1 MSPTLCAPQAPLGLV
16 RAVVEAVAAGEPLS
30 WGENDLMHQHVDQAS
45 SDARLLQL
53 VEARNGG
60 DLAVTVAGRALL
72 ETPRGSSQE
81 ARVLRSSIAASPGLA
96 PLGLELLGDEEPSVA
111 TLVAR
116 LARDGGLSEAM
127 AMHRAQVL
135 LGWRRAVLGDPIEQQ
150 APMSLRGTWRRLSVA
165 NYKSIQE
172 LHIDLPPFAV
182 VVGANGSGKSNFA
195 DALVFAA
202 EVCASASAAVEK
214 RGGIRGVLRWGSE
227 EPGELR
233 ISVSVA
239 GFAGSLGRDCVSHAF
254 SIRTGPHASWW
265 FHREIVEIVSNG
277 VVEHQIVRHQDDVD
291 LYHEGQRL
299 PPVEPNASV
308 MTVASQLRHFGLAT
322 TSLRK
327 VLRYRLDP
335 EVMREPVLESEVT
348 RLEETGRN
356 IALAVRSLQE
366 QGRGKELE
374 ERLAKIVPG
383 LVELRVERA
392 ARHCV
397 LEFRQSQG
405 GGRVAEFNATELSD
419 GALRALGILVAVAQ
433 MRPHELL
440 IVEEP
445 ERSVHLGAASFL
457 YEVLRDAAEHGAV
470 LVTTHSA
477 DLLDAA
483 RDEEILVCEYA
494 DGVTRVGPLDPAQ
507 RQIVKDGLFS
517 LSELMRSEPLRIKLE

>member
-1 MSPTLCAPQAPLGLV
+1 MSTLCAPQAPLVLV
-16 RAVVEAVAAGEPLS
+16 RAVVEAVAAGTPLF
-30 WGENDLMHQHVDQAS
+30 WGENDLMLQHVAQAS
-45 SDARLLQL
+45 ADARLLQL
-53 VEARNGG
+53 VEGPAGG
-60 DLAVTVAGRALL
+60 DLVPTAAGRALT
-72 ETPRGSSQE
+72 ETPRGSTQE
-81 ARVLRSSIAASPGLA
+81 AQVLRASIAASPSLA
-96 PLGLELLGDEEPSVA
+96 PFAVELLGDEEPSIEVL
-111 TLVAR
+111 TAR
-116 LARDGGLSEAM
+116 LGREGGLPDAT
-127 AMHRAQVL
+127 ATHRAQVL
-135 LGWRRAVLGDPIEQQ
+135 LGWRRHVLGDPVEQRV
-150 APMSLRGTWRRLSVA
+150 PMSLRGTWRRLSVT

-202 EVCASASAAVEK
+202 EVCTSASAAVEK
-214 RGGIRGVLRWGSE
+214 RGGIHGVLRWGSE

-239 GFAGSLGRDCVSHAF
+239 GFAGNFGRDCVSHSL

-265 FHREIVEIVSNG
+265 FHHEVVEVVSNG
-277 VVEHQIVRHQDDVD
+277 VVEHSIVRNQDDID

-299 PPVEPNASV
+299 PPVESNASV

-322 TSLRK
+322 VSLRR

-335 EVMREPVLESEVT
+335 EAMREPVLESEVT

-366 QGRGKELE
+366 QGKDRELE
-374 ERLAKIVPG
+374 ERLAKVVPG
-383 LVELRVERA
+383 LVELRVEQA
-392 ARHCV
+392 ARHVV
-397 LEFRQSQG
+397 LEFRQAQS
-405 GGRVAEFNATELSD
+405 GGRVAVFNATEMSD
-419 GALRALGILVAVAQ
+419 GALRALGILVAAAQ

-445 ERSVHLGAASFL
+445 ERSVHLSAAGFL
-457 YEVLRDAAEHGAV
+457 YEVLREVADQGAV

-494 DGVTRVGPLDPAQ
+494 DGITRVGPLDSIQ

>member
-1 MSPTLCAPQAPLGLV
+1 MSPTLRAPQAPLVLV
-16 RAVVEAVAAGEPLS
+16 RAVVEAVAAGEPLF
-30 WGENDLMHQHVDQAS
+30 WGESDLMLQHVARAS

-53 VEARNGG
+53 VEARDGG
-60 DLAVTVAGRALL
+60 DLALTAAGQALM

-81 ARVLRSSIAASPGLA
+81 AEAFRASIAASPGLA
-96 PLGLELLGDEEPSVA
+96 PLGSELLGDEEPSVA
-111 TLVAR
+111 ALAAR
-116 LARDGGLSEAM
+116 LGREGGLSEAM
-127 AMHRAQVL
+127 ATHRAQVL

-150 APMSLRGTWRRLSVA
+150 VPMSLRGTWRRLSVT

-214 RGGIRGVLRWGSE
+214 RGGIRGVFRWGSE
-227 EPGELR
+227 ELR

-239 GFAGSLGRDCVSHAF
+239 GSASSLGRDCVSHSFA
-254 SIRTGPHASWW
+254 IRTGPHASWR
-265 FHREIVEIVSNG
+265 FDHEVVEIVSNG
-277 VVEHQIVRHQDDVD
+277 VVEHSIVRHQDDVD
-291 LYHEGQRL
+291 LYHEEQRL

-322 TSLRK
+322 TSLRR

-335 EVMREPVLESEVT
+335 EAMREPVLESEVT

-383 LVELRVERA
+383 LLELRVERA
-392 ARHCV
+392 ARLCV
-397 LEFRQSQG
+397 LEFRQAQG
-405 GGRVAEFNATELSD
+405 GGRVAEFNATEMSD

-445 ERSVHLGAASFL
+445 EQSVHLGAASFL
-457 YEVLRDAAEHGAV
+457 YEVLRDAAEQGAV

-477 DLLDAA
+477 DLLEAA

-494 DGVTRVGPLDPAQ
+494 DGITRVGPLDPAQ